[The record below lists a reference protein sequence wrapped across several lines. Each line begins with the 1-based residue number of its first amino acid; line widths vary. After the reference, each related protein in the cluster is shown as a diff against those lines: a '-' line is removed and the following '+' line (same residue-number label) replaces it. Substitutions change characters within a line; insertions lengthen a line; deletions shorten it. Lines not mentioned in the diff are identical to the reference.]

1 MYQSEEMV
9 YNLHPEAY
17 EIFKQKGDQN
27 SVKVRRILQLTKDF
41 TSGDFKKLR
50 ILDLACAEGLYS
62 IEAAL
67 KGAGVVAIDGRME
80 RMQLGM
86 AYAQK
91 KALSI
96 HFLQK
101 DVTTISRAE
110 LGTFDII
117 YCLGILYHL
126 EIDEVFQLIRQM
138 HDMCTRA
145 VIIDTQIVPA
155 GSEQDEVEHNG
166 VKYPGYLWREHSD
179 DADQEQRNASLGA
192 SLAKT
197 FSFILNKDGFLKI
210 LRENGFPTVL
220 ECWVPC
226 EITEEKREGKRITL
240 VAIKSEPVKISSYP
254 WLNHLSEDAIAKKM
268 LSLGAWKPY
277 WGSNEPKQ

>member
-1 MYQSEEMV
+1 MCQSEEMV
-9 YNLHPEAY
+9 YHLDPEAY

-50 ILDLACAEGLYS
+50 ILDLACAEAIYS

-67 KGAGVVAIDGRME
+67 RGAEVVAIDGRME

-91 KALSI
+91 KALRI
-96 HFLQK
+96 NFLQK
-101 DVTTISRAE
+101 DVTTISRE
-110 LGTFDII
+110 DLGTFDII

-126 EIDEVFQLIRQM
+126 EIAEVFQLIRQM

-155 GSEQDEVEHNG
+155 GSEQDEVEYHG
-166 VKYPGYLWREHSD
+166 VTYPGYLWREH
-179 DADQEQRNASLGA
+179 ADEADPEQRHASLGA
-192 SLAKT
+192 SLEKT
-197 FSFILNKDGFLKI
+197 FSFIFNKDGLLKI

-220 ECWVPC
+220 ECWVPF
-226 EITEEKREGKRITL
+226 EKTEEKREGKRITL

-254 WLNHLSEDAIAKKM
+254 WLNDLSEEAIADKM
-268 LSLGAWKPY
+268 RSLGAWKPY